1 MFLRKISNNKLE
13 NLETF
18 MAKQYI
24 AVLAIA
30 LLLSPIYTTICDE
43 TWNPITLPTLDYAY
57 EALEPVISRDIMQ
70 IHHSKHHQA
79 YVNNYNA
86 ALDKLHTAGKNA
98 DYQTIVSLQS
108 ALKFNGGG
116 HINHSIF
123 WKNLSPV
130 NQNGGKL
137 PAADSPLRVQ
147 IESQWGSIDNFIAV
161 FNGVATA
168 VQVKTKIK

>member
-1 MFLRKISNNKLE
+1 MFLRKISNKKLG
-13 NLETF
+13 NLEKF

-30 LLLSPIYTTICDE
+30 LLLSPIYTSLCDE
-43 TWNPITLPTLDYAY
+43 TWATLSLPLLDYSY
-57 EALEPVISRDIMQ
+57 DALEPVIIKDIMET
-70 IHHSKHHQA
+70 HHSKHHQA

-86 ALDKLHTAGKNA
+86 ALDKLHTAGKKA
-98 DYQTIVSLQS
+98 DYETIVSLQS

-137 PAADSPLRVQ
+137 PAANSPLRVQ
-147 IESQWGSIDNFIAV
+147 IESQWGSIDNFITV
-161 FNGVATA
+161 FSGVAAA
-168 VQVKTKIK
+168 VQVYFSRD